1 MTAVG
6 KPGASLNSIEF
17 SHVKTVSLSAQD
29 QLNFHFNPFFILFIL
44 KQNKAAKQIFL
55 VIKYDKINE
64 LALTR
69 FLAARKEV
77 EELSKLA
84 FE

>member
-1 MTAVG
+1 MVG
-6 KPGASLNSIEF
+6 RPGASSNSIEF

-29 QLNFHFNPFFILFIL
+29 QLDFHFNPFFILFIL
-44 KQNKAAKQIFL
+44 KQNKAAILL
-55 VIKYDKINE
+55 VIKYDKISE

-77 EELSKLA
+77 EQLSKLA